1 MPNPSVGGSSR
12 DDPGSTVPARDLE
25 RDAMIGRQVGSYRI
39 AKLLG
44 EGGMGAV
51 YLGEHPAIGSKVAI
65 KMLHPEYATRKTV
78 VERFFNEARSV
89 NLIGHDNIVKIL
101 DFAVT
106 GEGRHYFVMEFL
118 HGVPLQALL
127 KPGRPLPLERTGPIL
142 LQCCRALQ
150 AAHER
155 GIVHRDFKPD
165 NVFLVEQAGRRDV
178 VKLVDFGI
186 AKLAAESGGGMTQP
200 GTVMGTPAYMSPEQ
214 AAGET
219 TLDARSDLYSV
230 GVTMFQMATG
240 KLPFA
245 DAGPSFGKILIA
257 HLQQPPP
264 MPRSIEPQ
272 VPEELERI
280 ILRTLEKKPEDRYGS
295 MNELHDA
302 VQACMEGLGL
312 SPEPPLAGEA
322 GPPRSAGAAVPK
334 APQSLASV
342 TPALGATAVQT
353 RLADARPGSG
363 RRWLAISLAG
373 GALAALALAGV
384 LVVRWVGGE
393 EEPAPRKPA
402 PPPQRIEE
410 RATESKKASGGG
422 ETGTSNRD
430 QETKR
435 QEPPAPAPAP
445 TPPRTTPRP
454 ADERREPKKRP
465 VVVATS
471 AGSTAASA
479 GALSAVFFQCAG
491 AREVC
496 GALRTAVDDALDKA
510 GLRSV
515 RNPAKADVTV
525 DARVTALGANA
536 TQSFD
541 TTLSVQSY
549 AIDVTA
555 ETTGTAEAV
564 SMPPS
569 TTVSYDP
576 RFGSERVVEKARLVA
591 GDVVDKVQA
600 FAQKRGR

>member
-1 MPNPSVGGSSR
+1 
-12 DDPGSTVPARDLE
+12 
-25 RDAMIGRQVGSYRI
+25 MIGRQVGSYRI

-65 KMLHPEYATRKTV
+65 KMLHPEYATKKTV

-245 DAGPSFGKILIA
+245 EAGPSFGKILMA

-264 MPRSIEPQ
+264 LPRSIEPQ

-302 VQACMEGLGL
+302 VLACMEGLGL
-312 SPEPPLAGEA
+312 SPEPPLAGDA
-322 GPPRSAGAAVPK
+322 GPPRSAGVAVPK

-342 TPALGATAVQT
+342 TPALGATVART
-353 RLADARPGSG
+353 RHLDAPRRTG
-363 RRWLAISLAG
+363 RRWLGILLAG
-373 GALAALALAGV
+373 AGLAALVLAGV
-384 LVVRWVGGE
+384 LLARWLGNQ
-393 EEPAPRKPA
+393 EEPVARKPA
-402 PPPQRIEE
+402 PLPPRSEE
-410 RATESKKASGGG
+410 REGKSENVPGGG
-422 ETGTSNRD
+422 APKSNPD
-430 QETKR
+430 QEPKR
-435 QEPPAPAPAP
+435 QEPPAPSPPAS
-445 TPPRTTPRP
+445 PPRTVPRP
-454 ADERREPKKRP
+454 AGERRETPKPP
-465 VVVATS
+465 VV
-471 AGSTAASA
+471 AGTSTASTSGAA
-479 GALSAVFFQCAG
+479 AALSAVFFQCAG

-496 GALRTAVDDALDKA
+496 GALRTAVDEALDKA

-525 DARVTALGANA
+525 DARVTALGESA
-536 TQSFD
+536 TRSFD

-549 AIDVTA
+549 SIDLSA

-591 GDVVDKVQA
+591 GDMVDRVQA
-600 FAQKRGR
+600 FARKRGR